1 MTKEQEKHTSETIEQ
16 KKNKHELI
24 LINDD
29 VHTFDYVI
37 DALIEI
43 CDHTFEQA
51 HQCAMITHLKGQC
64 DVKRGNFDVL
74 KSMRRAL
81 IDRELK
87 AKIN

>member
-1 MTKEQEKHTSETIEQ
+1 MTKEQQKQTSETIEQ
-16 KKNKHELI
+16 KKDQHQLI

-37 DALIEI
+37 DALIDI

-51 HQCAMITHLKGQC
+51 HQCAMITHTKGQC
-64 DVKRGNFDVL
+64 DIKRGNFDIL
-74 KSMRRAL
+74 RSMRRAL
-81 IDRELK
+81 INRELK